1 LGIRRDLWRAL
12 TRDTPAFRRTGDWHA
27 VGNDIRDVV
36 TALEHDLTEG
46 SAAALFDPAA
56 LLKTG
61 TRMTD
66 IPERFDELSAQFRA
80 ASEPMPREHDCD

>member
-1 LGIRRDLWRAL
+1 MGFRRGLWRAL
-12 TRDTPAFRRTGDWHA
+12 TFRHTGDWH
-27 VGNDIRDVV
+27 GNDIRDAM

-61 TRMTD
+61 D
-66 IPERFDELSAQFRA
+66 
-80 ASEPMPREHDCD
+80 REHDCD